1 MSFTKIGHDFGV
13 LCVSS
18 IVNDLDQRMLI
29 VYFFLSQLNAVHQQL
44 QVLSQVPLRKLKKK
58 NGKSKRAPK
67 RKKVTNRDE
76 NPKKKP
82 KQMKQKEKP
91 KNK

>member
-1 MSFTKIGHDFGV
+1 MSFTKSGHDFGV